1 MSTSSM
7 QSPFGPRVVR
17 TGAVLLLTAGLAGAC
32 ASTLDNSGPSSTPDK
47 TSATWVDLSSLEPM
61 DTILSRI
68 VDARVV
74 FVGETHTRYDHHL
87 NQLAVLRA
95 MHERHGKV
103 AVGVEWFQQPF
114 QQHLDDFVAG
124 RIGEAEML
132 EKTGYFD
139 RWRFDYRLY
148 RPIIQYAKE
157 NRIPIIALNAAKE
170 TTDRVSEV
178 GVEGLSADERAGFP
192 EIDRSNEAYARRLK
206 QTFDQH
212 PTGPKRNFDRF
223 LDVQLTWDESMADRT
238 ARFLKENPDHRIV
251 VLAGAGHIA
260 YGHGIPDRVK
270 RRMPGVKAVSVMFE
284 NGYPVSPDLTD
295 ILVFSPEKAL
305 PEAGLLGLFLDTT
318 PEGLKVRSFS
328 EQSAGK
334 AAGIGEGDTL
344 LEIDGKPLTSYAA
357 LRMAML
363 ESKPGQKVSVKV
375 RHEGLFGRASDKT
388 VEVTLK

>member
-1 MSTSSM
+1 
-7 QSPFGPRVVR
+7 
-17 TGAVLLLTAGLAGAC
+17 
-32 ASTLDNSGPSSTPDK
+32 
-47 TSATWVDLSSLEPM
+47 M

-192 EIDRSNEAYARRLK
+192 EIDRSNEVYARRLK

-238 ARFLKENPDHRIV
+238 ARFLEENPDHRIV

>member
-1 MSTSSM
+1 MSTSSI
-7 QSPFGPRVVR
+7 QSPFGPRILR
-17 TGAVLLLTAGLAGAC
+17 TAAVVLLAAGLAGAC
-32 ASTLDNSGPSSTPDK
+32 ASTFDNARPSSAPEK
-47 TSATWVDLSSLEPM
+47 TGATWVDLASLKPM
-61 DTILSRI
+61 DAILSRI

-87 NQLAVLRA
+87 NQLAVLQA

-114 QQHLDDFVAG
+114 QQHLDDYLAG

-148 RPIIQYAKE
+148 RPIVQYAKD
-157 NRIPIIALNAAKE
+157 NGIRIIALNAAKE

-178 GVEGLSADERAGFP
+178 GIDGLSAEERAAFP
-192 EIDRSNEAYARRLK
+192 EVDRSNEIYAQRLQ

-223 LDVQLTWDESMADRT
+223 VEVQLTWDESMADRA
-238 ARFLKENPDHRIV
+238 ARFLAENPDHRMV
-251 VLAGAGHIA
+251 VLAGSGHIA

-270 RRMPGVKAVSVMFE
+270 RRMPGIEAVTVMFE
-284 NGYPVSPDLTD
+284 NGYPVSPELAD
-295 ILVFSPEKAL
+295 ILVFSPPKAL
-305 PEAGLLGLFLDTT
+305 PEQGLLGLFLDPTD
-318 PEGLKVRSFS
+318 EGLKVRSFS

-334 AAGIGEGDTL
+334 EAGIDEGDTL
-344 LEIDGKPLTSYAA
+344 LEIDGKALTSYAA

-363 ESKPGQKVSVKV
+363 ESRPGQKVNVKV

>member
-1 MSTSSM
+1 MH
-7 QSPFGPRVVR
+7 SPFGPRVLR
-17 TGAVLLLTAGLAGAC
+17 TGAVLLLTAGLASAC
-32 ASTLDNSGPSSTPDK
+32 ASTLDTVGPSSTPDK
-47 TSATWVDLSSLEPM
+47 SGATWMELSSLKPM
-61 DTILSRI
+61 DNILSRI
-68 VDARVV
+68 ADARVV

-87 NQLAVLRA
+87 SQLAVLRA

-114 QQHLDDFVAG
+114 QQHLDDYVAG

-132 EKTGYFD
+132 ERTGYFD

-148 RPIIQYAKE
+148 RPVVQYAREKG
-157 NRIPIIALNAAKE
+157 IPIIALNAAKE

-178 GVEGLSADERAGFP
+178 GVDGLSPEERAGFP

-212 PTGPKRNFDRF
+212 PTGPKRSFDRF
-223 LDVQLTWDESMADRT
+223 LEVQLTWDESMADRA
-238 ARFLKENPDHRIV
+238 ARYLRENPDHRLV
-251 VLAGAGHIA
+251 VMAGSGHIA

-270 RRMPGVKAVSVMFE
+270 RRLPGIKAVSVMFE
-284 NGYPVSPDLTD
+284 NGYPVSPDLAD

-305 PEAGLLGLFLDTT
+305 PEQGLLGLFLDST
-318 PEGLKVRSFS
+318 PEGLKVRGFS
-328 EQSAGK
+328 DESAGK
-334 AAGIGEGDTL
+334 AAGIDEGDTL
-344 LEIDGKPLTSYAA
+344 VEIDGQALTSYAA

-363 ESKPGQKVSVKV
+363 ESRPGQKVSVKV
-375 RHEGLFGRASDKT
+375 RHEGLFGRSSDKT